1 MAQVMKRGP
10 VTGTAVRP
18 DRKKAPFFVEFY
30 RSAVAKKWI
39 MALTGL
45 MLMGFVFAHMVGN
58 LKMYLGKTPTGVYH
72 IDEYGEFLR
81 NLLVPL
87 LPRTVTLWLLRF
99 GLLGAGVLHVHSAY
113 SLTMINRKARPV
125 NYQSKRD
132 YVAANFASRTMRFSG
147 VIFVLFLFWH
157 LADFTWGWFNRG
169 YVRGEVYRN
178 VGASLSYFPVALIY
192 IVGNLALGLHLYH
205 GAWSLFQSLG
215 FNSPRFNNWRRLF
228 AKGFATVIVLGN
240 LSFVFTWLFRILDKA
255 V

>member
-1 MAQVMKRGP
+1 MAQVLKRGP

-18 DRKKAPFFVEFY
+18 VGKKAPFFVEFY
-30 RSAVAKKWI
+30 RSATAKKWV
-39 MALTGL
+39 MAVTGV
-45 MLMGFVFAHMVGN
+45 MIMGFVFAHMVGN
-58 LKMYLGKTPTGVYH
+58 LKMYLGNNAAGKPH
-72 IDEYGEFLR
+72 LDEYGEFLR

-87 LPRTVTLWLLRF
+87 LPHTVALWLLRL
-99 GLLGAGVLHVHSAY
+99 GLISAIGLHIHSAY
-113 SLTMINRKARPV
+113 SLTIINRKARPV
-125 NYQSKRD
+125 DYQSKRD
-132 YVAANFASRTMRFSG
+132 YVAANYASRTMRYSG
-147 VIFVLFLFWH
+147 VIFLLFLIWH

-192 IVGNLALGLHLYH
+192 ILGNLALGLHLYH

-228 AKGFATVIVLGN
+228 AKGFAGIVVIGN
-240 LSFVFTWLFRILDKA
+240 LSFVFTWLFGVLDKA